1 MVQPYRGWWLI
12 GNTNERTS
20 VIDWTKYPPGWK
32 YIDTDTLLIY
42 YWDGISLR
50 QLGASTTTPPD
61 PPPSGPPPIL
71 PPVTIGGPDVTPI
84 LYIPQFIYPNPLTA
98 WQRTADL
105 KTLVP
110 QLEIWAGINE
120 NNGDGVNNTTPFAAR
135 NADFANGITLL
146 DNAGIKCV
154 GYTYTGYGTRSSTLL
169 QQIMDAY
176 KTYYPEIR
184 GIFFDE
190 MPNTV
195 GASESYMTA
204 LTAYAKNTKGFE
216 IVMGNPGTAISSSYV
231 GTVDTALIYESAGA
245 PSLST
250 LNTRTFN
257 GTYAT
262 TKWKFG
268 SIPFNVP
275 SITTYGIRDMLR
287 YVGVIYSQTDNLP
300 NPWDSLPSYLEQL
313 AITVANGP
321 K

>member
-1 MVQPYRGWWLI
+1 VQPFAGWWI
-12 GNTNERTS
+12 HGTSAERLAE
-20 VIDWTKYPPGWK
+20 DWTKHAPGTK
-32 YIDTDTLLIY
+32 YIDTDLMLIY
-42 YWDGISLR
+42 FWDGISLR
-50 QLGASTTTPPD
+50 QLGGSAGEG
-61 PPPSGPPPIL
+61 GPGPGGGGGGL
-71 PPVTIGGPDVTPI
+71 PPVTEGDEDVTPI
-84 LYIPQFIYPNPLTA
+84 LYVPQFIYPNPLDD
-98 WQRTADL
+98 WQRLADL

-120 NNGDGVNNTTPFAAR
+120 NNGDGADNTHPFTAR

-154 GYTYTGYGTRSSTLL
+154 GYTYTGYGTRSSTLI

-195 GASESYMTA
+195 GASESYMQS
-204 LTAYAKNTKGFE
+204 LSDYAHNTKGFE
-216 IVMGNPGTAISSSYV
+216 ITMGNPGTAISSSYV
-231 GTVDTALIYESAGA
+231 GTVDTALIYESSGQ

-250 LNTRTFN
+250 LNTRTFT
-257 GTYAT
+257 GTYVNN
-262 TKWKFG
+262 KKKFG
-268 SIPFNVP
+268 SIPFNVS
-275 SITTYGIRDMLR
+275 SITTYGMRDMLR
-287 YVGVIYSQTDNLP
+287 YVGVIYSQDDNLP
-300 NPWDSLPSYLEQL
+300 NPWDTLPAYLEQL